1 MYCTYMLTIASLKMF
16 VRNRQALFFSLF
28 MPLMIL
34 LIFGSMNFDK
44 PSQMHIGLVTH
55 HPTAAT
61 AQFLQ
66 GIRAVEALG
75 IHEGSRDDELAELR
89 GGNRTAVLDVPD
101 DLLAPGNAG
110 DPRELTVYVN
120 TGRPMETQMA
130 MSCLNQMADHVS
142 LAVAHAPPVFTIK
155 QEAVNAHNSRYI
167 EFLLPGV
174 IAMSVMQ
181 MSVFSVTFVFAR
193 YREQGILKRL
203 TATPM
208 RPSQF
213 VTANIITR
221 LFTSV
226 LQASIFV
233 VLGFLI
239 FRIHVAGAY
248 WLLAVCVILGA
259 LMFLGLGFTISGFA
273 RSIETVPVLA
283 NVVVFPM
290 LFLGNVFFP
299 ISGMPSWLRAVAG
312 YLPLTYF
319 ASAMRGVMTDGAG
332 LFVIRRDLTG
342 MFVWAVVLITLA
354 TVTFRFQEKEGA

>member
-55 HPTAAT
+55 DPTAAT

-101 DLLAPGNAG
+101 DLLTPQASGG
-110 DPRELTVYVN
+110 PRELTVYVN

-130 MSCLNQMADHVS
+130 MSFLNQMADHVS

-167 EFLLPGV
+167 
-174 IAMSVMQ
+174 
-181 MSVFSVTFVFAR
+181 
-193 YREQGILKRL
+193 
-203 TATPM
+203 
-208 RPSQF
+208 
-213 VTANIITR
+213 
-221 LFTSV
+221 
-226 LQASIFV
+226 ASCCP
-233 VLGFLI
+233 
-239 FRIHVAGAY
+239 A
-248 WLLAVCVILGA
+248 
-259 LMFLGLGFTISGFA
+259 
-273 RSIETVPVLA
+273 
-283 NVVVFPM
+283 
-290 LFLGNVFFP
+290 
-299 ISGMPSWLRAVAG
+299 
-312 YLPLTYF
+312 
-319 ASAMRGVMTDGAG
+319 
-332 LFVIRRDLTG
+332 
-342 MFVWAVVLITLA
+342 
-354 TVTFRFQEKEGA
+354 